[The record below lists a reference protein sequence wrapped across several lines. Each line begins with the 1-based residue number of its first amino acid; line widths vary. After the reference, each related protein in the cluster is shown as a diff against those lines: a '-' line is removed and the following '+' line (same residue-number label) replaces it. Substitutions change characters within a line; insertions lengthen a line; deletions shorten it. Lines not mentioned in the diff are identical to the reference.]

1 MLAERIVEGARFTV
15 WVSHGTVAAMLF
27 EFIAQHRDL
36 LVARARD
43 KVRQRVA
50 PASTEL
56 ELSHGVPM
64 FLDQFSTRLK
74 LSETQSFSTIN
85 SDATIRGGELLA
97 AGFSIGQVVHGYGD
111 ICQSVMQLAVE
122 LKISVP
128 PKSFKTL
135 NMCLDVAIADAV
147 TEYAS
152 RREQQIVD
160 RGVEQLGFLAH
171 ELRNLLNTATLAFE
185 AVRSGSV
192 GVGGSTGQLV
202 ATSLVRMSELV
213 TKSLAEVRLE
223 AGRSRI
229 EQVHLA
235 PLLEE
240 IEIAATMQA
249 KTRELQLAIE
259 PVPTDLCIDGDPQIV
274 SSILTNLVQNACKFT
289 HKHGRI
295 TLSTRVTTD
304 AVAID
309 VADQCGGLSPGNPED
324 LFRPYEQRSPDRS
337 GLGLG
342 LAISRKGALAVGGSL
357 TVRDV
362 PGTGCVFTLT
372 LRRSATA

>member
-1 MLAERIVEGARFTV
+1 MSEAHGAPFGSR
-15 WVSHGTVAAMLF
+15 VAQWQRMLF
-27 EFIAQHRDL
+27 EFIGQHRDL
-36 LVARARD
+36 LVARARE

-64 FLDQFSTRLK
+64 FLDQFSSRLK
-74 LSETQSFSTIN
+74 LSETQAFSPLN

-202 ATSLVRMSELV
+202 ATSLVRMSEDQ
-213 TKSLAEVRLE
+213 R
-223 AGRSRI
+223 
-229 EQVHLA
+229 
-235 PLLEE
+235 
-240 IEIAATMQA
+240 
-249 KTRELQLAIE
+249 
-259 PVPTDLCIDGDPQIV
+259 PQ
-274 SSILTNLVQNACKFT
+274 T
-289 HKHGRI
+289 RI
-295 TLSTRVTTD
+295 TCIGIARLTTVD
-304 AVAID
+304 ARNHVALRCP
-309 VADQCGGLSPGNPED
+309 VELPRGGEGG
-324 LFRPYEQRSPDRS
+324 F
-337 GLGLG
+337 
-342 LAISRKGALAVGGSL
+342 GSL
-357 TVRDV
+357 
-362 PGTGCVFTLT
+362 
-372 LRRSATA
+372 